1 MVAFAVLALP
11 AAAQEQGFD
20 VHGSIR
26 VRGEALDGQP
36 RVDTASN
43 DHAVFLR
50 VRLAASYASGPFAI
64 GGEVIDS
71 RAYFEPRGSTVSSSE
86 VNALEP
92 VQAWL
97 QIAPTENAKLRL
109 GRFTMNL
116 GSGRLV
122 VDENFRNTTNGFSG
136 AKFDW
141 GNKAGDALTA
151 FWTMP
156 QQRLPDD
163 DAGIRSDRL
172 VRDRERTALQFY
184 GAIGTKA
191 GVLGGDLEGYAFR
204 LQERDARGFLT
215 RNRRLWTVGGR
226 LATSAAP
233 RRADYELEAAWQS
246 GTARATSLATDV
258 TDRRVSAVFVHG
270 GLGYG
275 LPGAWKPRL
284 RVAADYAS
292 GTSGGNRIGR
302 FDTLY
307 GARSF
312 EFAPSGLYGEVA
324 RANLISVETRLE
336 LVPTS
341 RTDVYVAVRPLW
353 LTDATDSFGQTG
365 VRDVTGAS
373 GRQVGTQFEARA
385 RWWAIPERIRMAAGG
400 VYFAKGRFLR
410 DAPNAP
416 ATGDTRYVYAEITYS
431 F

>member
-1 MVAFAVLALP
+1 MAIFLIAAP
-11 AAAQEQGFD
+11 AAAQEQGFG
-20 VHGSIR
+20 VSGSIR
-26 VRGEALDGQP
+26 VRGEVLNGQP
-36 RVDTASN
+36 RVDTSTD

-50 VRLAASYASGPFAI
+50 ARLAASYASGPLAI

-86 VNALEP
+86 VDALEP

-97 QIAPTENAKLRL
+97 QIAPTKNAKLLL

-122 VDENFRNTTNGFSG
+122 VDENFRNTTNGFTG

-141 GNKAGDALTA
+141 GDAAGDSLTA

-204 LQERDARGFLT
+204 LQERDAPDFLT

-226 LATSAAP
+226 LAASAAP
-233 RRADYELEAAWQS
+233 GRIDYEVEATWQS
-246 GTARATSLATDV
+246 GIARASSLVADV
-258 TDRRVSAVFVHG
+258 ADRRVAAFFVHG
-270 GLGYG
+270 GLGSSLAG
-275 LPGAWKPRL
+275 TWKPRI

-292 GTSGGNRIGR
+292 GNGRGNGIGR

-336 LVPTS
+336 LAPTS
-341 RTDVYVAVRPLW
+341 RTDAYFAVRPLW
-353 LTDATDSFGQTG
+353 LADATDSFGQTG
-365 VRDVTGAS
+365 VRDPTGAS
-373 GRQVGTQFEARA
+373 GRTVGTQFEARA
-385 RWWAIPERIRMAAGG
+385 RWWAVPNRVRMAAGG
-400 VYFAKGRFLR
+400 VYLAKGRFLR

-416 ATGDTRYVYAEITYS
+416 ATGDTRYAYVEATYS